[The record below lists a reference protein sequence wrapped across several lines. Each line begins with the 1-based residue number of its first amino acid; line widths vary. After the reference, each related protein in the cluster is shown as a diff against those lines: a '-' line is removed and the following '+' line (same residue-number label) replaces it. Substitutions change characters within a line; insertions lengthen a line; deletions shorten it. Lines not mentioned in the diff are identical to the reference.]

1 MQLKKNIKPGRVKVY
16 LIIFILSQFLTINL
30 YSEIKNKSEIFV
42 DLNVLDKVS
51 SKSLNLTLEIGKE
64 LKFQNLLIKVLKCYN
79 SKFDD
84 DPEVTAYLQVKDLT
98 LIDKDKVFFFND
110 WTFASSPSIRP
121 FDYPGYDIWLKKCYS
136 EIILSLSNQLTLKSE
151 EINFS

>member
-1 MQLKKNIKPGRVKVY
+1 MLLKKNIKPGKVKVY

-30 YSEIKNKSEIFV
+30 YSETKNKSEIFV

-51 SKSLNLTLEIGKE
+51 SKSLNLTLKVGQE

-98 LIDKDKVFFFND
+98 IIDKDKVFFFND

-121 FDYPGYDIWLKKCYS
+121 FDHPVYDIWLKKCYS
-136 EIILSLSNQLTLKSE
+136 
-151 EINFS
+151 

>member
-1 MQLKKNIKPGRVKVY
+1 MLLKKNIKPGKVKVY

-30 YSEIKNKSEIFV
+30 HSEIKNKNEIFV

-98 LIDKDKVFFFND
+98 TIDKDKVFFFND

-121 FDYPGYDIWLKKCYS
+121 FDHPVYDIWLKKCYS
-136 EIILSLSNQLTLKSE
+136 
-151 EINFS
+151 